1 MDGEEDV
8 GAGDLTKMK
17 NAKEEIRNLV
27 HSCKPVM
34 TEVLKELDS
43 TAILPTMDPEAMRMA
58 WMNMISTEMIILKSE
73 EISVK
78 KDTSNF

>member
-17 NAKEEIRNLV
+17 NAKEEIRNLL

-43 TAILPTMDPEAMRMA
+43 TAILPTMEPEAMSMA
-58 WMNMISTEMIILKSE
+58 WMNMISTEMIMVKNQIGE
-73 EISVK
+73 ECHVK
-78 KDTSNF
+78 